1 MCLTRTDLLLRHD
14 SLSQLGQATD
24 VGHKRRKHARGALLS
39 FGIIT
44 LDALKSG
51 SRGTLVPVCLNSI
64 GVMVAQCIE
73 AAVTD
78 DEIVEA
84 EIIG

>member
-1 MCLTRTDLLLRHD
+1 M
-14 SLSQLGQATD
+14 
-24 VGHKRRKHARGALLS
+24 GHKRRKHARDALLL
-39 FGIIT
+39 FGIT

>member
-1 MCLTRTDLLLRHD
+1 M
-14 SLSQLGQATD
+14 
-24 VGHKRRKHARGALLS
+24 GHKRRKHARGALLL
-39 FGIIT
+39 FGIT